1 MYGTRNYKLCKHGC
15 TVSIQNKLCI
25 YRSILPLNN
34 FIPHNVNRFT
44 HVWLLK
50 RRTKIAIKNTTTKSA
65 RMNRHG
71 ENKLSQALTL
81 TQRNET
87 VGSFQY
93 LFKI

>member
-44 HVWLLK
+44 HLWLSK
-50 RRTKIAIKNTTTKSA
+50 YRTKIAIKNTTKSA
-65 RMNRHG
+65 GTNTHE
-71 ENKLSQALTL
+71 ENKLSQALIL
-81 TQRNET
+81 TRKNET

-93 LFKI
+93 LFKT